1 MSASVIRTG
10 ELLPPAG
17 ARRARRVAIR
27 LWLPLTPLLW
37 LLSPLP
43 LVLAPAAWLAPARV
57 RPANP
62 YLAAIALGRLL
73 LSLSGTVVD
82 VDTPDA
88 LVRIRIL

>member
-1 MSASVIRTG
+1 MNTSAVHTG
-10 ELLPPAG
+10 ELLAPAG
-17 ARRARRVAIR
+17 VQRQRRVVVR

-43 LVLAPAAWLAPARV
+43 LIFAPLIWFAPARV

-62 YLAAIALGRLL
+62 YLAALVLGRLL
-73 LSLSGTVVD
+73 LCLSGTVAD

-88 LVRIRIL
+88 LVRIRIV

>member
-1 MSASVIRTG
+1 MNTSAVHTG
-10 ELLPPAG
+10 ELLPPA
-17 ARRARRVAIR
+17 RARGHRRVVIR

-43 LVLAPAAWLAPARV
+43 LACAPLAWLAPARM

-62 YLAAIALGRLL
+62 YLAILVLGRLL

-82 VDTPDA
+82 VDTADA
-88 LVRIRIL
+88 LVRIRIV